1 VLLAGELGRNQ
12 LATYA
17 ALHRADVYN
26 IEAIAKRSRGEREM
40 AREIAELLAAIG
52 RRPGTHEALL
62 VGPDAIVRASGTRA
76 VPTGG
81 PIADPNVGAALRGT
95 AYRGHEAGAGEDA
108 RNFNFIAP
116 VDLPTG
122 RFAFEVSYDHAF
134 LDNNLGDVRRTLLL
148 VGVLALLVG
157 AGVFYLVGGRSLMR
171 SHRIALQRA
180 TRDGLT
186 DLPNHRAFQ
195 DDLERAVALATRYGD
210 SIALV
215 VLDLDDFKYAN
226 ERRGHKYGDAVL
238 RGVTA
243 VLLDG
248 RVEDRAYRVGGD
260 EFALLLSRVDAEGAR
275 TIADRLVD
283 ELSAGADVSVSVGPS
298 DLRADQTADG
308 LRAEAGAALNEAKAA
323 AVAAPSTSTRSATAR
338 SSRRV
343 TRPMR
348 CADCSPPTA
357 CARSFSRSG
366 TSAPTRCSASKR

>member
-1 VLLAGELGRNQ
+1 MPPTTPHAAAGPDAGFDGAGHGRSSDTPEPTRSARRGRIRWSRRRDRGARFGARLLVALLIAFAVIGAVAYVLLAGELGRNQ

-40 AREIAELLAAIG
+40 VREIAELLAAIG

-148 VGVLALLVG
+148 SACWRCSSGPVC
-157 AGVFYLVGGRSLMR
+157 ST
-171 SHRIALQRA
+171 S
-180 TRDGLT
+180 
-186 DLPNHRAFQ
+186 
-195 DDLERAVALATRYGD
+195 
-210 SIALV
+210 
-215 VLDLDDFKYAN
+215 
-226 ERRGHKYGDAVL
+226 
-238 RGVTA
+238 
-243 VLLDG
+243 
-248 RVEDRAYRVGGD
+248 
-260 EFALLLSRVDAEGAR
+260 
-275 TIADRLVD
+275 
-283 ELSAGADVSVSVGPS
+283 SAGA
-298 DLRADQTADG
+298 R
-308 LRAEAGAALNEAKAA
+308 
-323 AVAAPSTSTRSATAR
+323 
-338 SSRRV
+338 
-343 TRPMR
+343 
-348 CADCSPPTA
+348 
-357 CARSFSRSG
+357 
-366 TSAPTRCSASKR
+366 